1 MKLTK
6 FNTVRSTHKSLFLAC
21 NLFSFKH
28 AHALIQL
35 FHMWHYKFSYVV
47 RGCWFTDARFGAKLW
62 LIVLYVTMTP
72 ALWQLSHITTHQIS
86 VSPHSSATDWEC
98 WVWASDRKPLSSC
111 PQWMD
116 LKAPCHN
123 KAAEN
128 PHEVLWKC
136 KKQKS
141 ILFIVW
147 GFFTVSCM
155 HSSWS
160 SACFSF
166 FSMITYCGDTQCNA
180 IIWQRMCK

>member
-35 FHMWHYKFSYVV
+35 FHMWHCKFSYVV

-147 GFFTVSCM
+147 VFFLQFHVCTLLEAV
-155 HSSWS
+155 H
-160 SACFSF
+160 AFPF
-166 FSMITYCGDTQCNA
+166 FYDYILWWYSV
-180 IIWQRMCK
+180 

>member
-35 FHMWHYKFSYVV
+35 FHMWHCKFSYVV

-147 GFFTVSCM
+147 GFFYSFMYALFLKQCM
-155 HSSWS
+155 L
-160 SACFSF
+160 FL